1 MEIELKPS
9 PVLLLAVETDNQP
22 PRRRALP
29 RIYVA
34 TEEIA
39 VKDEERVRHSTVERL
54 YLDRIER
61 VDVHTQSPGGHEREQ
76 DGVKVRL
83 SVYLL
88 HSQRGL
94 PKQNPMPSAQVPPFP
109 MNGPR
114 PPDYTR
120 ELPRLDLKV
129 LHSRLWRI
137 SLRRHPRGLP
147 CGYCNSVFNV
157 LAKWEPH
164 MYEMIRKSKLRH
176 KPKREEAAG
185 DGSYDEAMSQ
195 FLNELLDAVRRRDRR
210 CAIVLPIAPGERSN
224 EIPVLVHAMLAKPG
238 APWRRSIA

>member
-9 PVLLLAVETDNQP
+9 PLLLLTAEAEAQL

-34 TEEIA
+34 TEQIA
-39 VKDEERVRHSTVERL
+39 VKDDEQVRHSTVERL

-61 VDVHTQSPGGHEREQ
+61 VDVHNHQHQSQSHDGEQ
-76 DGVKVRL
+76 DDVVRL
-83 SVYLL
+83 DVYLL

-94 PKQNPMPSAQVPPFP
+94 PKKNPMPSAQVPPFP
-109 MNGPR
+109 LNGSR
-114 PPDYTR
+114 SPDYTR
-120 ELPRLDLKV
+120 ELPRLSLKA
-129 LHSRLWRI
+129 LHSRLRRI
-137 SLRRHPRGLP
+137 ALRRHPSGLP

-164 MYEMIRKSKLRH
+164 LYEMTHKPKLLRH
-176 KPKREEAAG
+176 KPKREATKRSE
-185 DGSYDEAMSQ
+185 GSYDEAMSQ

-210 CAIVLPIAPGERSN
+210 CAIILPIAPGERSN
-224 EIPVLVHAMLAKPG
+224 EIPVLVHAMLAKPET
-238 APWRRSIA
+238 P